1 MKSGVRVPHRPFSR
15 IFAGSR
21 LRTLEKHWFFEGLF
35 CWWVVG
41 GGWDGWAAFMG
52 LPAGLPVGP
61 SVGFGTCDSLAAFA
75 GFGFGNLAVSGH
87 GQASGA
93 EPRG

>member
-1 MKSGVRVPHRPFSR
+1 
-15 IFAGSR
+15 
-21 LRTLEKHWFFEGLF
+21 
-35 CWWVVG
+35 
-41 GGWDGWAAFMG
+41 MG